1 MNNNAEAAQEEEFSE
16 WVVIQTSSTSSPVD
30 ASSPLSSPIS
40 QPSQGRDDDDED
52 SVVPVVEEEEEDESS
67 STVNQSFPWRVIE
80 TAKKRLKDSGIFER
94 APCNYVSSTRV
105 FWSFTL
111 ICGFSLVSSLVY
123 VKIVRW
129 WRRLQE
135 EKLRFLLLQ
144 LKEKDQLFTG
154 LTNQISRFSLPV
166 EPVRLLPPRRN
177 YTSNGILRVSCN
189 GGLNQ
194 MRAAICDMV
203 TIARLLNLTLLVP
216 ELDKKSFWADP
227 SDFEDVFD
235 INHFIDSLRDEVQII
250 RKLPKRYSRY
260 KLFQMPPVSWSNEK
274 YYLHKLLPRFRK
286 HKVIHFNRSD
296 TRLANN
302 GLSLHLQRLRCRVNF
317 QGLRFSPRIE
327 ALGAKLVSILQKRGP
342 FVALH
347 LRYEMDMLAFSGCTH
362 GCTEKEAEEL
372 KKMRYAYPWWKEKE
386 IVSEERRVQGR
397 CPLTPEEAVLV
408 LKALGFQKDTQI
420 YIAAG
425 DIYGGER
432 RLALLKESF
441 PRIVKKEMLLDP
453 KELQQF
459 QNHSSQMAALDF
471 IVSVASDTFIPNYYG
486 NTAKVVEGHRI
497 YHGFKKTILLNRK
510 RLVELLDLHKNK
522 TLSWDQFAVY
532 VKEAHEGRRMGEP
545 THRKVISDKPKEE
558 DYFYANPQEF
568 TRVPTVN
575 AHDHLCLLLNV
586 TPRGVAS
593 PRVSRRIRLESSREP
608 PLPDKS
614 FFGDDSMATTFSF
627 CSLDNRL
634 RGDIVFTRKLAAY
647 KTPKTTM
654 ADRKAARERSNVRER
669 ERERETDYLG
679 SEW

>member
-1 MNNNAEAAQEEEFSE
+1 M
-16 WVVIQTSSTSSPVD
+16 VVMEIQIRS
-30 ASSPLSSPIS
+30 
-40 QPSQGRDDDDED
+40 
-52 SVVPVVEEEEEDESS
+52 ESS
-67 STVNQSFPWRVIE
+67 QTHNKPPSPRV
-80 TAKKRLKDSGIFER
+80 TK
-94 APCNYVSSTRV
+94 TRSQV
-105 FWSFTL
+105 WFFRVCSC
-111 ICGFSLVSSLVY
+111 ILVWTCL
-123 VKIVRW
+123 
-129 WRRLQE
+129 
-135 EKLRFLLLQ
+135 F
-144 LKEKDQLFTG
+144 QLFTG

-166 EPVRLLPPRRN
+166 EPVRLPPLLPPRRN

-203 TIARLLNLTLLVP
+203 TIARLLNLTLVVP

-235 INHFIDSLRDEVQII
+235 INHFIDSLRDEVRII
-250 RKLPKRYSRY
+250 KRLPSKKYGY

-317 QGLRFSPRIE
+317 QGLRFTPRIE
-327 ALGAKLVSILQKRGP
+327 ALGAKLVQILQQRGP

-372 KKMRYAYPWWKEKE
+372 RKMRCAYPWWKEKE

-471 IVSVASDTFIPNYYG
+471 IVSVASDNFIPTYYG
-486 NTAKVVEGHRI
+486 NMAKVVEGHRR
-497 YHGFKKTILLNRK
+497 YLGFKKTILLNQK
-510 RLVELLDLHKNK
+510 RLVEVLDLHKNK
-522 TLSWDQFAVY
+522 TLSWDQFAVSA
-532 VKEAHEGRRMGEP
+532 KEAHEGRRMGEP

-558 DYFYANPQEF
+558 DYFYANPHECIGEGPS
-568 TRVPTVN
+568 T
-575 AHDHLCLLLNV
+575 L
-586 TPRGVAS
+586 
-593 PRVSRRIRLESSREP
+593 
-608 PLPDKS
+608 
-614 FFGDDSMATTFSF
+614 
-627 CSLDNRL
+627 
-634 RGDIVFTRKLAAY
+634 
-647 KTPKTTM
+647 
-654 ADRKAARERSNVRER
+654 
-669 ERERETDYLG
+669 TD
-679 SEW
+679 

>member
-1 MNNNAEAAQEEEFSE
+1 
-16 WVVIQTSSTSSPVD
+16 
-30 ASSPLSSPIS
+30 
-40 QPSQGRDDDDED
+40 
-52 SVVPVVEEEEEDESS
+52 
-67 STVNQSFPWRVIE
+67 
-80 TAKKRLKDSGIFER
+80 
-94 APCNYVSSTRV
+94 
-105 FWSFTL
+105 
-111 ICGFSLVSSLVY
+111 
-123 VKIVRW
+123 
-129 WRRLQE
+129 
-135 EKLRFLLLQ
+135 
-144 LKEKDQLFTG
+144 
-154 LTNQISRFSLPV
+154 
-166 EPVRLLPPRRN
+166 
-177 YTSNGILRVSCN
+177 
-189 GGLNQ
+189 
-194 MRAAICDMV
+194 MV

-235 INHFIDSLRDEVQII
+235 INHFIDSLRDEVRII

-317 QGLRFSPRIE
+317 QGLRFTPRIE
-327 ALGAKLVSILQKRGP
+327 ALGAKLVQILQQRGP

-372 KKMRYAYPWWKEKE
+372 KKMRYITYCSSFDALLQNIDALYEFYRYAYPWWKEKE
-386 IVSEERRVQGR
+386 IVSKERRVQGR

-471 IVSVASDTFIPNYYG
+471 IVSVASDTFIPTYYG
-486 NTAKVVEGHRI
+486 NMAKVVEGHRR

-558 DYFYANPQEF
+558 DYFYANPQECICKNPS
-568 TRVPTVN
+568 T
-575 AHDHLCLLLNV
+575 L
-586 TPRGVAS
+586 
-593 PRVSRRIRLESSREP
+593 
-608 PLPDKS
+608 
-614 FFGDDSMATTFSF
+614 
-627 CSLDNRL
+627 
-634 RGDIVFTRKLAAY
+634 
-647 KTPKTTM
+647 
-654 ADRKAARERSNVRER
+654 
-669 ERERETDYLG
+669 
-679 SEW
+679 SE